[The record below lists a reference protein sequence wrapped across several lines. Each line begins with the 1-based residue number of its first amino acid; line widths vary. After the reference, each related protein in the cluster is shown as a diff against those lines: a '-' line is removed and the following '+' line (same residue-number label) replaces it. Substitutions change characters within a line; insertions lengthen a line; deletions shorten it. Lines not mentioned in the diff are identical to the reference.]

1 MNAPANPPLNP
12 VAKALWFIE
21 NNFAGELT
29 LDQIADVAGV
39 SRYHVSRAF
48 GEALGR
54 PITRYVRGRRLTE
67 AAKALVAGAT
77 DILTVALESGY
88 GSHEA
93 FTRAFREQFGQT
105 PESVRA
111 QRHLD
116 NLELVEAH
124 TMNMAMNRSVLKD
137 LAEPRFETRKAFLAA
152 GLSVRY
158 DYETCGGGIPA
169 QWQRFAP
176 YIGNVPGQIG
186 GDAYGVR
193 YNSDDSGLDYLCG
206 VEVSEFS
213 KLPPELSRVRVPA
226 NRYAVFT
233 HRGHISAIRSTWA
246 TIWNTWLAKS
256 GHQLADA
263 PDFERYDSRFDP
275 RSGNGEV
282 EIWVP
287 LKG

>member
-1 MNAPANPPLNP
+1 MNAPLNPPLNP
-12 VAKALWFIE
+12 VAKALWYVE

-29 LDQIADVAGV
+29 LDAIADAAGV
-39 SRYHVSRAF
+39 SRFHVSRAF
-48 GEALGR
+48 GEAIGR
-54 PITRYVRGRRLTE
+54 SITHYVRGRRLTE
-67 AAKALVAGAT
+67 AAKALAGGAS
-77 DILTVALESGY
+77 DILTVALEAGY

-116 NLELVEAH
+116 NLELVEAV
-124 TMNMAMNRSVLKD
+124 AMNHSLLKD
-137 LAEPRFETRKAFLAA
+137 LPEPRFETRKAFLVA

-158 DYETCGGGIPA
+158 DYETGGGGIPA

-176 YIGNVPGQIG
+176 YIGHVPGQVG
-186 GDAYGVR
+186 TDAYGVR
-193 YNSDDSGLDYLCG
+193 YNSDDSGMDYVCG
-206 VEVSEFS
+206 VEVGEFS

-233 HRGHISAIRSTWA
+233 HLGHISAIRSTWA
-246 TIWNTWLAKS
+246 TIWNKWLPKS
-256 GHQLADA
+256 GHLLADA
-263 PDFERYDSRFDP
+263 PDFERYDSRFDA

-287 LKG
+287 LKGG

>member
-1 MNAPANPPLNP
+1 MNSPRNP
-12 VAKALWFIE
+12 VDKALWYIVSHFT
-21 NNFAGELT
+21 GEIT
-29 LDQIADVAGV
+29 LDEIAGVAGV

-48 GEALGR
+48 GEAIGR

-67 AAKALVAGAT
+67 AARALAAGSA
-77 DILTVALESGY
+77 DILAVALDAGY

-93 FTRAFREQFGQT
+93 FTRAFREQFGLT

-111 QRHLD
+111 QRHLG
-116 NLELVEAH
+116 NLELVEAVAVNH
-124 TMNMAMNRSVLKD
+124 SI
-137 LAEPRFETRKAFLAA
+137 LAELTEPRFEDRAAFLVA

-158 DYETCGGGIPA
+158 DYESCGGGIPA
-169 QWQRFAP
+169 QWQRFGP
-176 YIGNVPGQIG
+176 YIGNVPGQEGAI
-186 GDAYGVR
+186 AYGVR

-206 VEVSEFS
+206 VEVGKFS
-213 KLPPELSRVRVPA
+213 QLPPELSRVRVPA

-233 HRGHISAIRSTWA
+233 HSGHISAIRSAWY
-246 TIWNTWLAKS
+246 TIWNKWLPKS

-287 LKG
+287 LR

>member
-1 MNAPANPPLNP
+1 MNP
-12 VAKALWFIE
+12 VAKALWYIE
-21 NNFAGELT
+21 NNFAGEIT
-29 LDQIADVAGV
+29 LDEIAGVAGV
-39 SRYHVSRAF
+39 SRYHVSRVF
-48 GEALGR
+48 GEAIGR

-67 AAKALVAGAT
+67 AAKALASGAT
-77 DILTVALESGY
+77 DILTVALDSGY

-93 FTRAFREQFGQT
+93 FTRAFREQFGLT

-116 NLELVEAH
+116 NIELVEAV
-124 TMNMAMNRSVLKD
+124 TMNQSVLSD
-137 LAEPRFETRKAFLAA
+137 LAEPRFETRNAFLVA

-158 DYETCGGGIPA
+158 DYESCGAGIPA

-176 YIGNVPGQIG
+176 YIGNVPGQSG
-186 GDAYGVR
+186 SVAYGVR

-206 VEVSEFS
+206 VEVGEFS
-213 KLPPELSRVRVPA
+213 QLAPELSRVRVPA

-233 HRGHISAIRSTWA
+233 HRGHIAAIRSTWH
-246 TIWNTWLAKS
+246 TIWNKWLPKS

-263 PDFERYDSRFDP
+263 PDFERYGAEFDP
-275 RSGNGEV
+275 RTGSGEV

-287 LKG
+287 LKA

>member
-1 MNAPANPPLNP
+1 MNP
-12 VAKALWFIE
+12 VAKALWYVE
-21 NNFAGELT
+21 NNFAGEIT
-29 LDQIADVAGV
+29 LDEIAGVAGV

-48 GEALGR
+48 GEAIGR
-54 PITRYVRGRRLTE
+54 PITHYVRGRRLTE
-67 AAKALVAGAT
+67 AARALASGAT
-77 DILTVALESGY
+77 DILTVALEAGY

-93 FTRAFREQFGQT
+93 FTRAFREQFGLT

-124 TMNMAMNRSVLKD
+124 SMDMVINHSVLNE
-137 LAEPRFETRKAFLAA
+137 LAEPRFESRKAFLVA

-158 DYETCGGGIPA
+158 GYESCGGGIPA

-186 GDAYGVR
+186 SDAYGVR
-193 YNSDDSGLDYLCG
+193 HNSDDNGLDYLCG
-206 VEVSEFS
+206 VEVGEFS
-213 KLPPELSRVRVPA
+213 QLPPELSRLRVPA

-233 HRGHISAIRSTWA
+233 HSGHVSAIRSTWS
-246 TIWNTWLAKS
+246 TIWSKWLPKS

-275 RSGNGEV
+275 RTGNGEV

>member
-1 MNAPANPPLNP
+1 MNP
-12 VAKALWFIE
+12 VSKALWYVE
-21 NNFAGELT
+21 NNFAGEIT
-29 LDQIADVAGV
+29 LDEIAGVAGV
-39 SRYHVSRAF
+39 SRYHISRAF
-48 GEALGR
+48 GEAIGR
-54 PITRYVRGRRLTE
+54 PITLYVRGRRLTE
-67 AAKALVAGAT
+67 AAKVLASGAT

-111 QRHLD
+111 QRNLD
-116 NLELVEAH
+116 NIKLVEAVN
-124 TMNMAMNRSVLKD
+124 MNQPILKD
-137 LAEPRFETRKAFLAA
+137 IAEPRFESRNAFLVA
-152 GLSVRY
+152 GLSARY

-176 YIGNVPGQIG
+176 YIGNVPGQVG
-186 GDAYGVR
+186 TDAYGVR
-193 YNSDDSGLDYLCG
+193 FNSDDSGLDYACG
-206 VEVSEFS
+206 VEVSDFS
-213 KLPPELSRVRVPA
+213 QLPPDLSRVRVPA

-233 HRGHISAIRSTWA
+233 HSGHVAAIRSTWYA
-246 TIWNTWLAKS
+246 IWNKWLPKS

-263 PDFERYDSRFDP
+263 PDFERYDARFDA
-275 RSGNGEV
+275 RSGAGEV

>member
-1 MNAPANPPLNP
+1 MSPPVNPPANP
-12 VAKALWFIE
+12 VAKALWYIE

-29 LDQIADVAGV
+29 LDEIAAVAGV

-48 GEALGR
+48 GEAIGR

-67 AAKALVAGAT
+67 AAKALASGAT

-116 NLELVEAH
+116 NIELVEAV
-124 TMNMAMNRSVLKD
+124 TMNHSILAE
-137 LAEPRFETRKAFLAA
+137 LAEPRFETRKAFLVA
-152 GLSVRY
+152 GLSARY

-176 YIGNVPGQIG
+176 HIGNVPGQIG
-186 GDAYGVR
+186 TDAYGVR

-206 VEVSEFS
+206 VEVGEFS
-213 KLPPELSRVRVPA
+213 ELPPELSRVRVPA

-246 TIWNTWLAKS
+246 TVWNKWLPRS

-275 RSGNGEV
+275 RTGSGEV

>member
-1 MNAPANPPLNP
+1 MNARTNP
-12 VAKALWFIE
+12 VAKALWYIE
-21 NNFAGELT
+21 NNFASEL
-29 LDQIADVAGV
+29 LLEEIANVAGV

-48 GEALGR
+48 GEAIGR
-54 PITRYVRGRRLTE
+54 PVTGYVRGRRLTE
-67 AAKALVAGAT
+67 AAKVLAAGAA
-77 DILTVALESGY
+77 DILTVALEASY

-111 QRHLD
+111 QRNLD
-116 NLELVEAH
+116 NIKLVEAVN
-124 TMNMAMNRSVLKD
+124 MNQPILKD
-137 LAEPRFETRKAFLAA
+137 IAEPRFESRNAFLVA
-152 GLSVRY
+152 GLSARY

-176 YIGNVPGQIG
+176 YIGNVPGQVG
-186 GDAYGVR
+186 TDAYGVR
-193 YNSDDSGLDYLCG
+193 FNSDDSGLDYACG
-206 VEVSEFS
+206 VEVSDFS
-213 KLPPELSRVRVPA
+213 QLPPDLSRVRVPA

-233 HRGHISAIRSTWA
+233 HSGHVAAIRSTWYA
-246 TIWNTWLAKS
+246 IWNKWLPKS

-263 PDFERYDSRFDP
+263 PDFERYDARFDA
-275 RSGNGEV
+275 RSGAGEV

>member
-1 MNAPANPPLNP
+1 MNARTNP
-12 VAKALWFIE
+12 VAKALWYIE
-21 NNFAGELT
+21 NNFASEL
-29 LDQIADVAGV
+29 LLEEIANVAGV

-48 GEALGR
+48 GEAIGR
-54 PITRYVRGRRLTE
+54 PVTGYVRGRRLTE
-67 AAKALVAGAT
+67 AAKVLAAGAA
-77 DILTVALESGY
+77 DILTVALEAGY

-93 FTRAFREQFGQT
+93 FTRAFREQFGLT

-124 TMNMAMNRSVLKD
+124 SMDMVINHSVLNE
-137 LAEPRFETRKAFLAA
+137 LAEPRFESRKAFLVA

-158 DYETCGGGIPA
+158 GYESCGGGIPA

-186 GDAYGVR
+186 SDAYGVR
-193 YNSDDSGLDYLCG
+193 HNSDDNGLDYVCG
-206 VEVSEFS
+206 VEVGEFS
-213 KLPPELSRVRVPA
+213 QLPPELSRLRVPA

-233 HRGHISAIRSTWA
+233 HSGHVSAIRSTWS
-246 TIWNTWLAKS
+246 TIWSKWLPKS

-275 RSGNGEV
+275 RTGNGEV

>member
-1 MNAPANPPLNP
+1 MNP
-12 VAKALWFIE
+12 VSKALWYVE
-21 NNFAGELT
+21 NNFAGEIT
-29 LDQIADVAGV
+29 LDEIAGVAGV
-39 SRYHVSRAF
+39 SRYHISRAF
-48 GEALGR
+48 GEAIGR
-54 PITRYVRGRRLTE
+54 PITLYVRGRRLTE
-67 AAKALVAGAT
+67 AAKVLASGAT
-77 DILTVALESGY
+77 DILTLALESGY

-116 NLELVEAH
+116 NIKLVEAVN
-124 TMNMAMNRSVLKD
+124 MNQPILKD
-137 LAEPRFETRKAFLAA
+137 IAEPRFESRNAFLVA
-152 GLSVRY
+152 GLSARY

-176 YIGNVPGQIG
+176 YIGNVPGQVG
-186 GDAYGVR
+186 TDAYGVR
-193 YNSDDSGLDYLCG
+193 FNSDDTGLDYACG
-206 VEVSEFS
+206 VEVSDFS
-213 KLPPELSRVRVPA
+213 RLPPDLSRVRVPA

-233 HRGHISAIRSTWA
+233 HSGHVSAIRSTWYA
-246 TIWNTWLAKS
+246 IWNKWLPKS

-263 PDFERYDSRFDP
+263 PDFERYDARFDA
-275 RSGNGEV
+275 RSGAGEV

>member
-1 MNAPANPPLNP
+1 MNAPPNPPVSP
-12 VAKALWFIE
+12 VAKALWYVE

-29 LDQIADVAGV
+29 LDEIAEVAGV
-39 SRYHVSRAF
+39 SRYYVSRAF

-54 PITRYVRGRRLTE
+54 PITHYVRGRRLTE
-67 AAKALVAGAT
+67 AAKALAAGAT
-77 DILTVALESGY
+77 DILTVALEAGY

-116 NLELVEAH
+116 NLELVEAV
-124 TMNMAMNRSVLKD
+124 TMNHSLLKD
-137 LAEPRFETRKAFLAA
+137 LAEPRFETRKAFLVA

-158 DYETCGGGIPA
+158 DYETCGAGIPA

-176 YIGNVPGQIG
+176 HLGNVPGQVVS
-186 GDAYGVR
+186 DAYGVR

-206 VEVSEFS
+206 VEVGEFS

-246 TIWNTWLAKS
+246 TIWNKWLPKS

-287 LKG
+287 LKA

>member
-29 LDQIADVAGV
+29 LDQIAEVAGV

-124 TMNMAMNRSVLKD
+124 TMNMAMNHSVLKD
-137 LAEPRFETRKAFLAA
+137 LAEPRFETRKAFLVA
-152 GLSVRY
+152 GLSARY

-176 YIGNVPGQIG
+176 YMGNVPGQIG
-186 GDAYGVR
+186 GNAYGVR

-213 KLPPELSRVRVPA
+213 KLPPELSRVRVSA

-246 TIWNTWLAKS
+246 TIWNTWLANS
-256 GHQLADA
+256 PTSTPH
-263 PDFERYDSRFDP
+263 R
-275 RSGNGEV
+275 
-282 EIWVP
+282 
-287 LKG
+287 

>member
-1 MNAPANPPLNP
+1 MNP
-12 VAKALWFIE
+12 VAKALWYVE
-21 NNFAGELT
+21 NNFAGEIT
-29 LDQIADVAGV
+29 LDEIAGVAGV
-39 SRYHVSRAF
+39 SRYHVSRVF
-48 GEALGR
+48 GEAIGR

-67 AAKALVAGAT
+67 AAKALASGAT
-77 DILTVALESGY
+77 DILTVALEAGY

-93 FTRAFREQFGQT
+93 FTRAFREQFGLT

-116 NLELVEAH
+116 NLELVEAV
-124 TMNMAMNRSVLKD
+124 TMNHSI
-137 LAEPRFETRKAFLAA
+137 LAELVEPRFESRNAFLVA
-152 GLSVRY
+152 GLSARY

-169 QWQRFAP
+169 QWQRFGP

-186 GDAYGVR
+186 TDAYGVR
-193 YNSDDSGLDYLCG
+193 YNSDDSGLDYACG
-206 VEVSEFS
+206 VEVGEFS
-213 KLPPELSRVRVPA
+213 QLPPELSRVRVPA

-246 TIWNTWLAKS
+246 TIWNKWLPKS

-275 RSGNGEV
+275 RTGSGEV

-287 LKG
+287 LMS

>member
-1 MNAPANPPLNP
+1 MNAPPNPPLNP

-29 LDQIADVAGV
+29 LDEIADVAGV

-124 TMNMAMNRSVLKD
+124 TMDMAAAAFRRNGSASRLTSATCRARS
-137 LAEPRFETRKAFLAA
+137 AATRTACATTATTAA
-152 GLSVRY
+152 WIICAAWR
-158 DYETCGGGIPA
+158 
-169 QWQRFAP
+169 
-176 YIGNVPGQIG
+176 
-186 GDAYGVR
+186 
-193 YNSDDSGLDYLCG
+193 
-206 VEVSEFS
+206 
-213 KLPPELSRVRVPA
+213 
-226 NRYAVFT
+226 
-233 HRGHISAIRSTWA
+233 
-246 TIWNTWLAKS
+246 
-256 GHQLADA
+256 
-263 PDFERYDSRFDP
+263 
-275 RSGNGEV
+275 
-282 EIWVP
+282 
-287 LKG
+287 

>member
-1 MNAPANPPLNP
+1 
-12 VAKALWFIE
+12 
-21 NNFAGELT
+21 
-29 LDQIADVAGV
+29 V

-48 GEALGR
+48 GEAFGR

-67 AAKALVAGAT
+67 AAKALVAGAA

-111 QRHLD
+111 QRHVD
-116 NLELVEAH
+116 NIALVEAV
-124 TMNMAMNRSVLKD
+124 TMNHSVLKE
-137 LAEPRFETRKAFLAA
+137 LAEPRFETRKAFLVA
-152 GLSVRY
+152 GLSARY
-158 DYETCGGGIPA
+158 DYESCGGGIPA

-176 YIGNVPGQIG
+176 YIGSVAGQVG
-186 GDAYGVR
+186 SDAYGVR

-206 VEVSEFS
+206 VEVGEFS
-213 KLPPELSRVRVPA
+213 QLAPELSRVRVPA

-233 HRGHISAIRSTWA
+233 HYGHISTIRSTWS
-246 TIWNTWLAKS
+246 TIFSKWLPKS
-256 GHQLADA
+256 GHQIADA
-263 PDFERYDSRFDP
+263 PDFERYDARFDP

-287 LKG
+287 LL

>member
-1 MNAPANPPLNP
+1 MNP
-12 VAKALWFIE
+12 VSKALWYIE
-21 NNFAGELT
+21 NNFAGEIT
-29 LDQIADVAGV
+29 LDQIAGVAGV

-48 GEALGR
+48 GEAIGR
-54 PITRYVRGRRLTE
+54 PITLYVRGRRLTE
-67 AAKALVAGAT
+67 AARVLVSGAT

-116 NLELVEAH
+116 NIALVEAVN
-124 TMNMAMNRSVLKD
+124 MNQPVLKD
-137 LAEPRFETRKAFLAA
+137 IAEPRFESRPAFLVA
-152 GLSVRY
+152 GLSARY

-169 QWQRFAP
+169 QWQRFGP
-176 YIGNVPGQIG
+176 YIGNVAGQVG
-186 GDAYGVR
+186 TEAYGVR
-193 YNSDDSGLDYLCG
+193 YNSDDRGLDYLCG
-206 VEVSEFS
+206 VEVTEFS
-213 KLPPELSRVRVPA
+213 QLPPELQRVRVPA

-233 HRGHISAIRSTWA
+233 HSGHVSTIRSTWFA
-246 TIWNTWLAKS
+246 IWNKWLPKS
-256 GHQLADA
+256 GHELADA
-263 PDFERYDSRFDP
+263 PDFERYDARFDA
-275 RSGNGEV
+275 RSGAGDV

>member
-1 MNAPANPPLNP
+1 MSPPVNPPANP
-12 VAKALWFIE
+12 VAKALWYIE

-29 LDQIADVAGV
+29 LDEIAEVAGV
-39 SRYHVSRAF
+39 SRYHASRAF
-48 GEALGR
+48 GEAIGR
-54 PITRYVRGRRLTE
+54 PITRYVRCRRLTE
-67 AAKALVAGAT
+67 AAKALASGAT

-116 NLELVEAH
+116 NIELVEAV
-124 TMNMAMNRSVLKD
+124 TMNHSILAE
-137 LAEPRFETRKAFLAA
+137 LAEPRFETRKAFLVA
-152 GLSVRY
+152 GLSARY

-176 YIGNVPGQIG
+176 HIGNVPGQIG
-186 GDAYGVR
+186 TDAYGVR

-206 VEVSEFS
+206 VEVGEFS
-213 KLPPELSRVRVPA
+213 ELPPELSRVRVPA

-246 TIWNTWLAKS
+246 TVRNKWLPRS

-275 RSGNGEV
+275 RTGSGEV

>member
-1 MNAPANPPLNP
+1 MNP
-12 VAKALWFIE
+12 VSKALWYIE
-21 NNFAGELT
+21 NDFAGEIT
-29 LDQIADVAGV
+29 LDQIAGVAGV

-48 GEALGR
+48 GEAIGR
-54 PITRYVRGRRLTE
+54 PITLYVRGRRLTE
-67 AAKALVAGAT
+67 AAKVLASGAT
-77 DILTVALESGY
+77 DILTLALESGY

-116 NLELVEAH
+116 NIKLVEAVN
-124 TMNMAMNRSVLKD
+124 MNQPILKD
-137 LAEPRFETRKAFLAA
+137 IAEPRFESRNAFLVA
-152 GLSVRY
+152 GLSARY

-176 YIGNVPGQIG
+176 YIGNVPGQVG
-186 GDAYGVR
+186 TDAYGVR
-193 YNSDDSGLDYLCG
+193 FNSDDTGLDYACG
-206 VEVSEFS
+206 VEVSDFS
-213 KLPPELSRVRVPA
+213 RLPPDLSRVRVPA

-233 HRGHISAIRSTWA
+233 HSGHVSAIRSTWYA
-246 TIWNTWLAKS
+246 IWNKWLPKS

-263 PDFERYDSRFDP
+263 PDFERYDARFDA
-275 RSGNGEV
+275 RSGAGEV

>member
-1 MNAPANPPLNP
+1 MNAPLNP
-12 VAKALWFIE
+12 VAKALWYIE

-29 LDQIADVAGV
+29 LDQIANVAGV

-48 GEALGR
+48 GEAIGR

-67 AAKALVAGAT
+67 AAKALASGAA
-77 DILTVALESGY
+77 DILALALESGY

-93 FTRAFREQFGQT
+93 FTRAFRDEFGQT

-116 NLELVEAH
+116 NIELVEAVI
-124 TMNMAMNRSVLKD
+124 MNHSVLED
-137 LAEPRFETRKAFLAA
+137 IEQPRFESRKAFLVA

-158 DYETCGGGIPA
+158 DYETCGAGIPA
-169 QWQRFAP
+169 QWQRFGP
-176 YIGNVPGQIG
+176 HIGNVPGQIG
-186 GDAYGVR
+186 SDAYGVR

-206 VEVSEFS
+206 VEVGEFS
-213 KLPPELSRVRVPA
+213 KLSPELSRVRVPA

-246 TIWNTWLAKS
+246 TIWNKWLPKS
-256 GHQLADA
+256 GHQIADA
-263 PDFERYDSRFDP
+263 PDFERYDSRFDA
-275 RSGNGEV
+275 RTGSGEV

>member
-1 MNAPANPPLNP
+1 MNARTNP
-12 VAKALWFIE
+12 VAKALWYIE
-21 NNFAGELT
+21 NNFASEL
-29 LDQIADVAGV
+29 LLEEIANVAGV

-48 GEALGR
+48 GEAIGR
-54 PITRYVRGRRLTE
+54 PVTGYVRGRRLTE
-67 AAKALVAGAT
+67 AAKVLAAGAA
-77 DILTVALESGY
+77 DILTVALEAGY

-93 FTRAFREQFGQT
+93 FTRAFREQFGLT

-124 TMNMAMNRSVLKD
+124 SMDMVINHSVLNE
-137 LAEPRFETRKAFLAA
+137 LAEPRFESRKAFLVA

-158 DYETCGGGIPA
+158 GYESCGGGIPA

-186 GDAYGVR
+186 SDAYGVR
-193 YNSDDSGLDYLCG
+193 HNSDDNGLDYLCG
-206 VEVSEFS
+206 VEVGEFS
-213 KLPPELSRVRVPA
+213 QLPPELSRLRVPA
-226 NRYAVFT
+226 NRSAVFT
-233 HRGHISAIRSTWA
+233 HSGHVSAIRSTWS
-246 TIWNTWLAKS
+246 TIWSKWLPKS

-275 RSGNGEV
+275 RTGNGEV

>member
-1 MNAPANPPLNP
+1 MNARTNP
-12 VAKALWFIE
+12 VAKALWYIE
-21 NNFAGELT
+21 NNFASEL
-29 LDQIADVAGV
+29 LLEEIANVAGV

-48 GEALGR
+48 GEAIGR
-54 PITRYVRGRRLTE
+54 PVTGYVRGRRLTE
-67 AAKALVAGAT
+67 AAKVLAAGAA
-77 DILTVALESGY
+77 DILTVALEAGY

-93 FTRAFREQFGQT
+93 FTRAFREQFGLT

-124 TMNMAMNRSVLKD
+124 SMDMVINHSVLNE
-137 LAEPRFETRKAFLAA
+137 LAEPRFESRKAFLVA

-158 DYETCGGGIPA
+158 GYESCGGGIPA

-186 GDAYGVR
+186 SDAYGVR
-193 YNSDDSGLDYLCG
+193 HNSDDNGLDYLCG
-206 VEVSEFS
+206 VEVGEFS
-213 KLPPELSRVRVPA
+213 QLPPELSRLRVPA

-233 HRGHISAIRSTWA
+233 HSGHVSAIRSTWS
-246 TIWNTWLAKS
+246 TIWSKWLPKS

-275 RSGNGEV
+275 RTGNGEV

>member
-1 MNAPANPPLNP
+1 
-12 VAKALWFIE
+12 
-21 NNFAGELT
+21 
-29 LDQIADVAGV
+29 
-39 SRYHVSRAF
+39 
-48 GEALGR
+48 
-54 PITRYVRGRRLTE
+54 VRGRRLTE
-67 AAKALVAGAT
+67 AAKVLASGAT

-111 QRHLD
+111 QRNLD
-116 NLELVEAH
+116 NIKLVEAVN
-124 TMNMAMNRSVLKD
+124 MNQPILKD
-137 LAEPRFETRKAFLAA
+137 IAEPRFESRNAFLVA
-152 GLSVRY
+152 GLSARY

-176 YIGNVPGQIG
+176 YIGNVPGQVG
-186 GDAYGVR
+186 TDAYGVR
-193 YNSDDSGLDYLCG
+193 FNSDDSGLDYACG
-206 VEVSEFS
+206 VEVSDFS
-213 KLPPELSRVRVPA
+213 QLPPDLSRVRVPA

-233 HRGHISAIRSTWA
+233 HSGHVAAIRSTWYA
-246 TIWNTWLAKS
+246 IWNKWLPKS

-263 PDFERYDSRFDP
+263 PDFERYDARFDA
-275 RSGNGEV
+275 RSGAGEV